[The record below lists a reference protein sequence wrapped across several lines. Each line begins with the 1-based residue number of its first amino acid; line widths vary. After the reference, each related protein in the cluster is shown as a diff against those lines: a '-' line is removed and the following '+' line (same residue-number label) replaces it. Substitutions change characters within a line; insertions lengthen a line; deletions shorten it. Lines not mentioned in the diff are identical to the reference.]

1 MFLMGVQKTKR
12 KGSESPLC
20 RLFAMSAALDFRKS
34 KRLLLSSL
42 ADILASR
49 GSRRKRRDAPHRA
62 KSLFRSIEKQGFVLA
77 FCKAIR
83 VKYFYAL
90 QKSSGSR

>member
-1 MFLMGVQKTKR
+1 MFLRGVQKAKR

-42 ADILASR
+42 AGKLTSR
-49 GSRRKRRDAPHRA
+49 GSRRRRRDAPHRA
-62 KSLFRSIEKQGFVLA
+62 KSRFEA
-77 FCKAIR
+77 
-83 VKYFYAL
+83 
-90 QKSSGSR
+90 